1 MPDLTFVRTWFLRYW
16 LAIWFG
22 AIFTMRFLVVI
33 QGNIGFDA
41 ELYLAATRA
50 WLAGDE
56 PWVTIQQQQFAAP
69 PPTLLPL
76 VPIAWLPEG
85 PAIALLIVISAV
97 AVVAT
102 IRLLKLP
109 WWWILF
115 PPFLDAV
122 INGNPQAVLVPL
134 ILIGA
139 GPIAAFLKIYAI
151 IPIIL
156 TLRWRAFLITV
167 VLLVV
172 TAPILPWISWWEHR
186 AELAESLVRQ
196 TQGGLSATALPWLIP
211 VAVVALVMAGREKAA
226 WLAVPVIWPST
237 QWYYSTLAVPALG
250 GAPIAAALMAI
261 NVPGMAVLA
270 TIVIAWQARLFSI
283 DRLRDAWVPVGI
295 LGRP

>member
-1 MPDLTFVRTWFLRYW
+1 MPDLTFVKTWFLRYW

-50 WLAGDE
+50 WLAGEE
-56 PWVTIQQQQFAAP
+56 PWVIIQQQQFAAP

-76 VPIAWLPEG
+76 IPFAWLPEG

-156 TLRWRAFLITV
+156 TLRWRAFLVTI
-167 VLLVV
+167 VLLVIS
-172 TAPILPWISWWEHR
+172 APFLPWISWWEHR

-226 WLAVPVIWPST
+226 WLAVPALWPST

-250 GAPIAAALMAI
+250 AAPIAAALMAI
-261 NVPGMAVLA
+261 NVPGITVLA
-270 TIVIAWQARLFSI
+270 TIVIAWQARLFSL
-283 DRLRDAWVPVGI
+283 DRLRDAWVPAGI